1 LDRHGCFQLG
11 SQFYYVQ
18 QKLKHHLIL
27 IWVDG
32 KQRELDIFVDRQLIK
47 KIPIKGLQN
56 RLMKFPED
64 LELMCQEAI
73 STWRRILRRNT
84 TYRPVT
90 M

>member
-1 LDRHGCFQLG
+1 
-11 SQFYYVQ
+11 VQ
-18 QKLKHHLIL
+18 QKLKSRSVI

-32 KQRELDIFVDRQLIK
+32 QQRELDIFVDRQAIK

-56 RLMKFPED
+56 RLMDFPEY

-73 STWRRILRRNT
+73 STWRRILRRT
-84 TYRPVT
+84 PTYRRVT